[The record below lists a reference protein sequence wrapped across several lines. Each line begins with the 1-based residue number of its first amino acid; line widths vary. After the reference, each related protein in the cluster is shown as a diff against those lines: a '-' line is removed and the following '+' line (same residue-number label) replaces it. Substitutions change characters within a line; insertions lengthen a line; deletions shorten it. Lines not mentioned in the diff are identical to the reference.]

1 MFISSFFREI
11 YANREATRAKL
22 ADPEHIYD
30 TIQSARRNERLSQ
43 YLPVPPSSH
52 SASSEQLYSAI
63 PALASSSR
71 SSSSTLLSGGQDRH
85 RSRDSLDSSDTQDT
99 GGGWRNRLKRDCER
113 KEEFLRNQTKP
124 AYLSSPPK
132 DIDQNPRGI
141 ANLASTMP
149 PPAEKPPEPP
159 VAKNFFMDIYA
170 QEMSKMAATAKEQ
183 QQVPK
188 KKHFDASQ
196 FNAYGLPLGKCTSY
210 FVYITY
216 N

>member
-22 ADPEHIYD
+22 TQDPEHIYD
-30 TIQSARRNERLSQ
+30 TIQTARRNERLSQ
-43 YLPVPPSSH
+43 YLPVPSSSH

-71 SSSSTLLSGGQDRH
+71 SSSSTLLS
-85 RSRDSLDSSDTQDT
+85 LDSSDTGQDT
-99 GGGWRNRLKRDCER
+99 QGGGWRNRLKRDCER

-132 DIDQNPRGI
+132 DIDRNPRGI

-196 FNAYGLPLGKCTSY
+196 FNAYGLPLGKCTSCI
-210 FVYITY
+210 FCLYITY

>member
-22 ADPEHIYD
+22 TDPEHIYD
-30 TIQSARRNERLSQ
+30 TIGAMSARRNERLSQ
-43 YLPVPPSSH
+43 YLPVPTSSH

-63 PALASSSR
+63 PAIASSSR
-71 SSSSTLLSGGQDRH
+71 SSSSTLLSERH
-85 RSRDSLDSSDTQDT
+85 QSKDSLDSDTQDT
-99 GGGWRNRLKRDCER
+99 GGGWRNRLKRETER

-170 QEMSKMAATAKEQ
+170 QEMSKMQATAKEQ

-196 FNAYGLPLGKCTSY
+196 FNAYGLPLGKCTLCILFISY
-210 FVYITY
+210 